1 MAKILGS
8 IYLIVLVLFTVWFIV
23 FYISEWIDEMKVK
36 RMRRRVTVPENPV
49 EPVIDVVGKSTTSF
63 LAPLITRMES
73 MMSMDLELEQ
83 QPAVETEPDIS
94 PSDVEISLSF
104 PLDEDEQ
111 EMYRNDNMDASD
123 DLSQGLTFEQIN
135 HALDGV
141 EGRKSGENDEYLAGE
156 TFAIMP
162 TDFLSMICMQT
173 DHEAMVKKLIAGYL
187 DYPGKIKPVP
197 APVANFDINIYV

>member
-1 MAKILGS
+1 MQ
-8 IYLIVLVLFTVWFIV
+8 V
-23 FYISEWIDEMKVK
+23 SEK
-36 RMRRRVTVPENPV
+36 PV
-49 EPVIDVVGKSTTSF
+49 EPVIDVVGKSTTAF
-63 LAPLITRMES
+63 LAPLITRMEP
-73 MMSMDLELEQ
+73 MMSMDLEREQ

-94 PSDVEISLSF
+94 PSDVDVSLNF
-104 PLDEDEQ
+104 PIDEDEL
-111 EMYRNDNMDASD
+111 EMYPNENPDASD

-135 HALDGV
+135 HALDVV
-141 EGRKSGENDEYLAGE
+141 EGRKSGENEEYLAGE

-173 DHEAMVKKLIAGYL
+173 DHETMVKKLIAGYL